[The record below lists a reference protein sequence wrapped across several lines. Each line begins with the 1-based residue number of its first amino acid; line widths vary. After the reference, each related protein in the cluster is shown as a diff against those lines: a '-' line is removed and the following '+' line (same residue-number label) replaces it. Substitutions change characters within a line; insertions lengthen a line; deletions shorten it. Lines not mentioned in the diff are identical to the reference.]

1 MMTSPNGD
9 IFRVTGYLC
18 GEFTCHRCGEFPAQ
32 NPVTRSFDVFFDR
45 GLNKRMSKQR
55 WGWWFDTPSHPL
67 WRHNNGTAIDDLVM
81 PRTQC
86 GSEVM
91 QTARASAAMPTFTR
105 DNPVS
110 ATEVFN
116 VLDIFQSCV
125 MIIHDFMGGFSGF
138 GLSQWATTL
147 HCNVVSHW
155 LSPYPLYVHEVH
167 ISCVCGRRVPRVWH
181 PILGGRAAVCDGW
194 FCCCAGN
201 KFGVG
206 RKVGER
212 THRRPWAIPGLQKD
226 ALVHAAINGYCRK
239 GVCS

>member
-1 MMTSPNGD
+1 METFSALLAICAGNSPVIGAVNSLHKSQWRGALMFSLIGAWINGWVNNGGAD
-9 IFRVTGYLC
+9 DLIRHRTHYDVTIMARPLMIWSCLGLSVA
-18 GEFTCHRCGEFPAQ
+18 P
-32 NPVTRSFDVFFDR
+32 RSC
-45 GLNKRMSKQR
+45 KQR
-55 WGWWFDTPSHPL
+55 EH
-67 WRHNNGTAIDDLVM
+67 RQ
-81 PRTQC
+81 QC
-86 GSEVM
+86 QRSPGII
-91 QTARASAAMPTFTR
+91 QFQQQKCCI
-105 DNPVS
+105 
-110 ATEVFN
+110 FN
-116 VLDIFQSCV
+116 VLNIFQSCV